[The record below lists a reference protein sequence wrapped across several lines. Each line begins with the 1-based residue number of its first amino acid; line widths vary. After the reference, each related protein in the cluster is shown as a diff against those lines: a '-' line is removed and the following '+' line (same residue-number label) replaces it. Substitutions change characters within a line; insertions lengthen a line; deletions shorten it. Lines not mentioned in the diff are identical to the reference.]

1 MSLDPLRC
9 GSCGGDVALV
19 AAATTACRY
28 CKAPVVIPQAHLD
41 ALAVQQ
47 QAARLRREVEPR
59 WRKMTAQAAWWTEWV
74 AAALILFFP
83 PFASLLA
90 VFVLWFP
97 LSMVD
102 GLVFFAI
109 PSLLPGGALWVW
121 AIASR
126 ATAQRLDRGMWA
138 GPPQRAGGSP
148 TCRGCGAPLTV
159 EPEALAATCVYC
171 GTDSVL
177 GSQASGEVSQAAGAK
192 VRTLKDALR
201 TWRMRVVLLG
211 FGVIALAVP
220 IVGLAILVW
229 AGLRSAM

>member
-1 MSLDPLRC
+1 
-9 GSCGGDVALV
+9 VALV
-19 AAATTACRY
+19 AASTTACRY
-28 CKAPVVIPQAHLD
+28 CKALVVIPQTHLE
-41 ALAVQQ
+41 ALTVQQ

-74 AAALILFFP
+74 AAALILFLP
-83 PFASLLA
+83 PFVSVVA
-90 VFVLWFP
+90 VFALWFP

-102 GLVFFAI
+102 GIMFFAI

-121 AIASR
+121 SIASR

-138 GPPQRAGGSP
+138 GPPKQAGGSP

-177 GSQASGEVSQAAGAK
+177 GSQASGDVSQAAGAK

-220 IVGLAILVW
+220 MVGLAILVW